1 MSYLPYLCLFAHSG
15 VQHMLCCVFILFFF
29 PLLTVSLDCSF
40 LLPFRYS
47 LSFIYRYEK
56 RPVNTV
62 RLIVSDKSYR
72 LFNLFYVAYYRL
84 KKTYD
89 CI

>member
-29 PLLTVSLDCSF
+29 PLLTVSLDCHF
-40 LLPFRYS
+40 YYPFGILQRLFRYG
-47 LSFIYRYEK
+47 K

-62 RLIVSDKSYR
+62 RLIVSDKLYR
-72 LFNLFYVAYYRL
+72 LFNLFFVAYYRS